1 MCTVLYSTTERT
13 TLLILLYYRYEIVG
27 VSDNLHSDLT
37 LQNPGK
43 SASCHDSVSDIQYFT
58 VYNDVIFSHTVLYCT
73 HSLASP
79 VPGGG
84 GGEFGVLPV
93 LLFGRPIQNMRHFL
107 LESFVWEEAIRVTI
121 LWREDSVT

>member
-1 MCTVLYSTTERT
+1 MAELV
-13 TLLILLYYRYEIVG
+13 
-27 VSDNLHSDLT
+27 HSDLT

-93 LLFGRPIQNMRHFL
+93 LLFGRPIQNTRHVL

-121 LWREDSVT
+121 LWREDSVP